1 MNIPSDQPEV
11 PRAFKNDQEVQYVSL
26 RRLVQATAVSVLIL
40 TGTVF
45 IYLYRQVV
53 LVRRQTAELVRYLAE
68 VDRAG
73 MPEFV
78 EKVRAS
84 FNDYRKTHPDFN
96 PIYTRFFGTNEA
108 PVTAKV
114 SPAPSPAAN
123 AAPKP
128 TEKK

>member
-1 MNIPSDQPEV
+1 MNIPSDQPDV
-11 PRAFKNDQEVQYVSL
+11 PQAFKNDLEVQYTSL

-68 VDRAG
+68 VDRSG

-78 EKVRAS
+78 EKVRGS
-84 FNDYRKTHPDFN
+84 FNDFRKTHPDFS
-96 PIYTRFFGTNEA
+96 PIYTRFFGTNDA
-108 PVTAKV
+108 PATLKV
-114 SPAPSPAAN
+114 SPAPAPVTN
-123 AAPKP
+123 AAIK
-128 TEKK
+128 EKK

>member
-1 MNIPSDQPEV
+1 MNIPSHPPEGSRAFQNDPEV
-11 PRAFKNDQEVQYVSL
+11 QFTSL

-40 TGTVF
+40 AGTVF

-53 LVRRQTAELVRYLAE
+53 LVRRQTAELVRYIAE

-78 EKVRAS
+78 ERVRGS
-84 FNDYRKTHPDFN
+84 FNDYRKTHPDFT

-108 PVTAKV
+108 PVTAKI
-114 SPAPSPAAN
+114 SPAPSPANN
-123 AAPKP
+123 ASSKP
-128 TEKK
+128 PEKK

>member
-1 MNIPSDQPEV
+1 MNIPSDQPEA
-11 PRAFKNDQEVQYVSL
+11 PRAFKNDLEVQYTSL

-53 LVRRQTAELVRYLAE
+53 LVRRQTAELGRYLAE
-68 VDRAG
+68 VDRSG

-78 EKVRAS
+78 EKVRSS

-96 PIYTRFFGTNEA
+96 PIYIRFFGTNEA
-108 PVTAKV
+108 PVTVKV
-114 SPAPSPAAN
+114 APAPSPQTN
-123 AAPKP
+123 AARNAP
-128 TEKK
+128 EKK

>member
-1 MNIPSDQPEV
+1 MNIPSNQPEV
-11 PRAFKNDQEVQYVSL
+11 PRAFQNDLEVQYTSL

-53 LVRRQTAELVRYLAE
+53 LVRRQTAELARYLAE

-78 EKVRAS
+78 EKVRGS

-108 PVTAKV
+108 PVTLKV
-114 SPAPSPAAN
+114 SPAPATVTTNQAV
-123 AAPKP
+123 K
-128 TEKK
+128 EKK

>member
-1 MNIPSDQPEV
+1 MNIPAEQPEV
-11 PRAFKNDQEVQYVSL
+11 PRPFQSTPDVQYTSL

-53 LVRRQTAELVRYLAE
+53 LVRRQTAELVRYVAE

-78 EKVRAS
+78 DKVRAS

-96 PIYTRFFGTNEA
+96 PIYVRFFGTNEPPGA
-108 PVTAKV
+108 RKI
-114 SPAPSPAAN
+114 SPAPGL
-123 AAPKP
+123 APNTVSNP
-128 TEKK
+128 PEKK

>member
-11 PRAFKNDQEVQYVSL
+11 PQAFKNELEIQYSSL

-53 LVRRQTAELVRYLAE
+53 LARRQTADLARYLAE
-68 VDRAG
+68 VDRSG

-78 EKVRAS
+78 EKVRGS

-96 PIYTRFFGTNEA
+96 PIYTRFFGTNDA
-108 PVTAKV
+108 PVTLKV
-114 SPAPSPAAN
+114 SPAPAVPTDAAV
-123 AAPKP
+123 K
-128 TEKK
+128 EKK

>member
-1 MNIPSDQPEV
+1 MNIPTEQPEV
-11 PRAFKNDQEVQYVSL
+11 PRSFQSTPDVQYTSL

-53 LVRRQTAELVRYLAE
+53 LVRRQTAELVRYVAE

-78 EKVRAS
+78 DKVRAS
-84 FNDYRKTHPDFN
+84 FNGYRKTHPDFN
-96 PIYTRFFGTNEA
+96 PIYVRFFGTNE
-108 PVTAKV
+108 PPLTQKI
-114 SPAPSPAAN
+114 SPAPGS
-123 AAPKP
+123 APTTLSQP
-128 TEKK
+128 PEKK

>member
-11 PRAFKNDQEVQYVSL
+11 PRAFKNDLEVQYASL

-53 LVRRQTAELVRYLAE
+53 LVRRQTAELARYIAE

-73 MPEFV
+73 MPEFM
-78 EKVRAS
+78 EKVRGR
-84 FNDYRKTHPDFN
+84 FNEYWKTHPDFN

-114 SPAPSPAAN
+114 GPAPPVATN
-123 AAPKP
+123 AATKA
-128 TEKK
+128 EKK